1 MTEPTLVAMTKDGE
15 RLDVHPSCVA
25 DHQRMG
31 WTVAPPQDT
40 AGDPQAEDSQEP
52 KRRGRPPKAKD

>member
-25 DHQRMG
+25 DHQRIG
-31 WTVAPPQDT
+31 WTVAPPQ
-40 AGDPQAEDSQEP
+40 AEPESTDAAEP
-52 KRRGRPPKAKD
+52 KRRGRPPKAKDGA